1 VADRSKPLVFL
12 AAIIGLAILAA
23 LPLGLSAY
31 GVSTGIVYY
40 ANIALATAW
49 AFFSGPT
56 RYISLATAAFVG
68 VGMYTVAVAHVSLN
82 LAVCLAL
89 AAIIGFVFAL
99 VVGLSTL
106 RLRGVYFVIFTFGL
120 TELMRQ
126 LSSWY
131 EINITNKLNRFITIS
146 IDSTIIYEMLLVLA
160 AVAVAGSWYVSTTR
174 LGHALRAIGED
185 ETVARHTGINVTWTK
200 VLVFAI
206 AASMMSLVGGVYALR
221 YPSIDPTVGFGNG
234 WSFQVLI
241 AALLGGPSRPWG
253 PPIGAVLL
261 VLLSDF
267 LVGAFSRYFTIAL
280 GVCFVV
286 IVYLIPGGIAPRI
299 EQLYGVLARA
309 RQAARSASR
318 ASAPQE
324 PLTDAAIADNETGPE
339 MRAVVPRR
347 RSALHPLMRR
357 LTRSGPRLLVRDGA
371 GPPPGVILS
380 VHGLRKAFG
389 GLIAVRDLS
398 FDIPAGGVTGL
409 IGPNGSGKTTV
420 LNLIT
425 GELQPDAGSILF
437 QGDEIIGFRSFE
449 ICRARIART
458 FQLVRVLPGMTT
470 RENVMLGRMFGG
482 DPTDPAIALSEADV
496 LLERVGLADRA
507 QLIGSQLTY
516 IDQKRVELARALATR
531 PQLLLLDEWLAG
543 LNPTEL
549 KIGIDLIRQIQRE
562 GVTILMVEHVMEAIR
577 ALCDHVVVMSAGM
590 KIAEGTAAE
599 VLSDPKVAQVYL
611 GDDDAAA

>member
-1 VADRSKPLVFL
+1 MADSSKRLIL
-12 AAIIGLAILAA
+12 SAAIMGAAILAA

-31 GVSTGIVYY
+31 GVSTGIVYF

-49 AFFSGPT
+49 ALFSGPT
-56 RYISLATAAFVG
+56 RYVSLATAAFVG
-68 VGMYTVAVAHVSLN
+68 VGMYTVAFAHVSLN

-89 AAIIGFVFAL
+89 AAIVGFLFAL

-131 EINITNKLNRFITIS
+131 EINVTHKLNRFITIS
-146 IDSTIIYEMLLVLA
+146 IDSIVIYEMLLVLA
-160 AVAVAGSWYVSTTR
+160 VVAVVVSWYVSTTR

-185 ETVARHTGINVTWTK
+185 ETVARHTGIDATWVK

-221 YPSIDPTVGFGNG
+221 YPSIDPTVGFGNA

-241 AALLGGPSRPWG
+241 AALLGGPRRPWG
-253 PPIGAVLL
+253 PAIGAVLL

-286 IVYLIPGGIAPRI
+286 IVYFIPGGIAPRI
-299 EQLYGVLARA
+299 EQLYGMLARP
-309 RQAARSASR
+309 RRAAGGASGSASPR
-318 ASAPQE
+318 E
-324 PLTDAAIADNETGPE
+324 PAKDAAKADIETDAK
-339 MRAVVPRR
+339 MRAAPRR

-357 LTRSGPRLLVRDGA
+357 LTRSGPRLVLRDGA
-371 GPPPGVILS
+371 RPPPGAMLS

-389 GLIAVRDLS
+389 GLVAVRDLS

-425 GELQPDAGSILF
+425 GELPPDAGSILL
-437 QGDEIIGFRSFE
+437 QGDEIIGVRSFE

-458 FQLVRVLPGMTT
+458 FQLVRVLPGATT
-470 RENVMLGRMFGG
+470 RENVMLGRMFGS
-482 DPTDPAIALSEADV
+482 DPTSPAAALSEADV
-496 LLERVGLADRA
+496 LLDRVGLADRA
-507 QLIGSQLTY
+507 ELIGSQLTY

-562 GVTILMVEHVMEAIR
+562 GITVLMVEHVMEAIR
-577 ALCDHVVVMSAGM
+577 ALCGHVVVMNAGM
-590 KIAEGTAAE
+590 KIAEGTAAA
-599 VLSDPKVAQVYL
+599 VLSDPKVTQVYL
-611 GDDDAAA
+611 GEDDAAA

>member
-1 VADRSKPLVFL
+1 VADRSKPLAFL
-12 AAIIGLAILAA
+12 AAIVGAAVLAA

-31 GVSTGIVYY
+31 GVSTGIVYF

-82 LAVCLAL
+82 LAICLAL
-89 AAIIGFVFAL
+89 AAIIGFLFAL

-126 LSSWY
+126 VSSWY

-146 IDSTIIYEMLLVLA
+146 IDSTVIYEMLLVLA
-160 AVAVAGSWYVSTTR
+160 AVAVVGSWYVSTTR
-174 LGHALRAIGED
+174 LGFALRAIGED
-185 ETVARHTGINVTWTK
+185 ETVARHTGVNATWTK

-241 AALLGGPSRPWG
+241 AALLGGPARPWG
-253 PPIGAVLL
+253 PAIGAVLL

-280 GVCFVV
+280 GVCFVI

-299 EQLYGVLARA
+299 ERLYGVLARG
-309 RQAARSASR
+309 RQPARSASTLEQP
-318 ASAPQE
+318 SGN
-324 PLTDAAIADNETGPE
+324 AAAAGKVTGAE
-339 MRAVVPRR
+339 MREFVPRR
-347 RSALHPLMRR
+347 RSALHPFMRR
-357 LTRSGPRLLVRDGA
+357 LTGSGPKLVVRDGD
-371 GPPPGVILS
+371 GPPRGAILS
-380 VHGLRKAFG
+380 VHELRKAFG

-425 GELQPDAGSILF
+425 GELPPDAGSILF
-437 QGDEIIGFRSFE
+437 EGDEIIGARSFE

-470 RENVMLGRMFGG
+470 RENVMLGRMFGS
-482 DPTDPAIALSEADV
+482 DPTSPAAAQSEADA
-496 LLERVGLADRA
+496 LLDRVGLAERA
-507 QLIGSQLTY
+507 QLMGSQLTY

-577 ALCDHVVVMSAGM
+577 ALCGHVVVMSAGM
-590 KIAEGTAAE
+590 KIAEGTAAQ
-599 VLSDPKVAQVYL
+599 VLSDPRVAQVYL

>member
-1 VADRSKPLVFL
+1 MADRSKGLLVA
-12 AAIIGLAILAA
+12 AAILGAAILAA
-23 LPLGLSAY
+23 LPLALSAY
-31 GVSTGIVYY
+31 GVSTGIVYF
-40 ANIALATAW
+40 ANVALATAW
-49 AFFSGPT
+49 ALFSGPT

-68 VGMYTVAVAHVSLN
+68 VGMYTVAFAHVSLH

-89 AAIIGFVFAL
+89 AAIVGFLFAL

-131 EINITNKLNRFITIS
+131 EINVTHKLNRFITIS
-146 IDSTIIYEMLLVLA
+146 IDSIVIYEMLLVLA
-160 AVAVAGSWYVSTTR
+160 VVAVVGSWYVSTTR

-185 ETVARHTGINVTWTK
+185 ETVARHTGIDATWVK

-221 YPSIDPTVGFGNG
+221 YPSIDPTVGFGNA

-241 AALLGGPSRPWG
+241 AALLGGPRRPWG
-253 PPIGAVLL
+253 PAIGAILL

-280 GVCFVV
+280 GICFVV
-286 IVYLIPGGIAPRI
+286 IVYFIPGGIAPRI
-299 EQLYGVLARA
+299 EQLFGMLNRA
-309 RQAARSASR
+309 RRAAGGASG
-318 ASAPQE
+318 AAAPWE
-324 PLTDAAIADNETGPE
+324 PSKDAAKADDETDARMPA
-339 MRAVVPRR
+339 VPRR

-357 LTRSGPRLLVRDGA
+357 LIRSGPRLVLRDGA
-371 GPPPGVILS
+371 GPPLGAMLS

-389 GLIAVRDLS
+389 GLVAVRDLS
-398 FDIPAGGVTGL
+398 FDIPAGGITGL

-425 GELQPDAGSILF
+425 GELPPDAGSIVL
-437 QGDEIIGFRSFE
+437 QGDEIIGVRSFE
-449 ICRARIART
+449 ICRARVART
-458 FQLVRVLPGMTT
+458 FQLVRVLPGATT
-470 RENVMLGRMFGG
+470 RENVMLGRMFGS
-482 DPTDPAIALSEADV
+482 DPTSPAAALSEADA
-496 LLERVGLADRA
+496 LLDRVGLADRA
-507 QLIGSQLTY
+507 ELIGSQLTY

-549 KIGIDLIRQIQRE
+549 KIGIDLIRRIQRE
-562 GVTILMVEHVMEAIR
+562 GITVLMVEHVMEAIR
-577 ALCDHVVVMSAGM
+577 ALCGHVVVMNAGM

-599 VLSDPKVAQVYL
+599 VLSDPKVTQVYL
-611 GDDDAAA
+611 GEDDAAA

>member
-1 VADRSKPLVFL
+1 VADRSKRLVFL
-12 AAIIGLAILAA
+12 AATIGVAILAA
-23 LPLGLSAY
+23 LPLRVSAY
-31 GVSTGIVYY
+31 GVSTGIVYF

-126 LSSWY
+126 VSSWY
-131 EINITNKLNRFITIS
+131 EINVTNKLNRFITIS
-146 IDSTIIYEMLLVLA
+146 VDSAIIYEMLLVLA
-160 AVAVAGSWYVSTTR
+160 VAAVVGSWYVSTTR
-174 LGHALRAIGED
+174 LGYALRAIGED
-185 ETVARHTGINVTWTK
+185 ETVARHTGIDATWIK

-206 AASMMSLVGGVYALR
+206 AASMMSLVGGVYVLR
-221 YPSIDPTVGFGNG
+221 YPSIDPTVGFGNA

-241 AALLGGPSRPWG
+241 AALLGGPGRPWG
-253 PPIGAVLL
+253 PAIGAVLL

-286 IVYLIPGGIAPRI
+286 IVYFIPGGIAPRI
-299 EQLYGVLARA
+299 ERLYGVFARG
-309 RQAARSASR
+309 RQAARSASD
-318 ASAPQE
+318 ASAPQAR
-324 PLTDAAIADNETGPE
+324 PTDAAAADKIVGME
-339 MRAVVPRR
+339 MREAVPRR
-347 RSALHPLMRR
+347 RSALHPFMRR
-357 LTRSGPRLLVRDGA
+357 ITGSGPRLAVRDGA
-371 GPPPGVILS
+371 RPPSDAMLS

-398 FDIPAGGVTGL
+398 FDIPAGGITGL

-437 QGDEIIGFRSFE
+437 QGDEIIGVRSFE

-470 RENVMLGRMFGG
+470 RENVMLGRMFGS
-482 DPTDPAIALSEADV
+482 DPTDPAVALREAEA
-496 LLERVGLADRA
+496 LLDRVGLTDRA

-549 KIGIDLIRQIQRE
+549 KIGIDLIRRIQRE
-562 GVTILMVEHVMEAIR
+562 GITVLMVEHVMEAIR
-577 ALCDHVVVMSAGM
+577 ALCGHVVVMSAGM

-611 GDDDAAA
+611 GDDDAPA

>member
-1 VADRSKPLVFL
+1 VGDRSKRLIFL
-12 AAIIGLAILAA
+12 AAIIGAAVLAA
-23 LPLGLSAY
+23 LPLRLSAY
-31 GVSTGIVYY
+31 GVSTGIVYF

-49 AFFSGPT
+49 ALFSGPT

-68 VGMYTVAVAHVSLN
+68 VGMYTLAVAHVSLDI
-82 LAVCLAL
+82 AVCLAL
-89 AAIIGFVFAL
+89 AAIIGFFFAL

-126 LSSWY
+126 VSSWY
-131 EINITNKLNRFITIS
+131 EINITHKLNRFITIS

-160 AVAVAGSWYVSTTR
+160 AVAVVGSWYVSTTR
-174 LGHALRAIGED
+174 LGYALRAIGED
-185 ETVARHTGINVTWTK
+185 ETVARHTGINATWTK

-221 YPSIDPTVGFGNG
+221 YPSIDPTVGFGNV

-241 AALLGGPSRPWG
+241 AALLGGPGRPWG
-253 PPIGAVLL
+253 PAVGAVLL

-267 LVGAFSRYFTIAL
+267 LVGAFYRYFTIAL

-286 IVYLIPGGIAPRI
+286 IVYFIPGGIAPRI

-309 RQAARSASR
+309 RKAAGSASG
-318 ASAPQE
+318 ASAPRE
-324 PLTDAAIADNETGPE
+324 TPTDAAAADNETGAE
-339 MRAVVPRR
+339 MREVVRRR

-357 LTRSGPRLLVRDGA
+357 LTRSGPRLVVRDGA
-371 GPPPGVILS
+371 GPPPGAMLS
-380 VHGLRKAFG
+380 VHGLTKAFG
-389 GLIAVRDLS
+389 GLIAVRDFS
-398 FDIPAGGVTGL
+398 FDIPAGGITGL

-425 GELQPDAGSILF
+425 GELPPDAGSIVF
-437 QGDEIIGFRSFE
+437 QGDEIIGVRSFE

-470 RENVMLGRMFGG
+470 RENVMLGRMFGS
-482 DPTDPAIALSEADV
+482 DPTGPAAALSEANA
-496 LLERVGLADRA
+496 LLDRVGLADRA

-549 KIGIDLIRQIQRE
+549 KIGIDLIRRIQSE
-562 GVTILMVEHVMEAIR
+562 GITVLMVEHVMEAIR
-577 ALCDHVVVMSAGM
+577 ALCGHVVVMNAGM

-599 VLSDPKVAQVYL
+599 VLSDGKVTQVYL

>member
-1 VADRSKPLVFL
+1 VADRSKGLAIL
-12 AAIIGLAILAA
+12 AAAIGAAILAA

-31 GVSTGIVYY
+31 GVSTGIVYF

-82 LAVCLAL
+82 LALCLAL
-89 AAIIGFVFAL
+89 AAIIGFLFAL
-99 VVGLSTL
+99 VAGLSTL

-126 LSSWY
+126 VTSWY
-131 EINITNKLNRFITIS
+131 EINVTNKLNRFITIS

-160 AVAVAGSWYVSTTR
+160 AVAVVGGWYVSTTR
-174 LGHALRAIGED
+174 LGYALRAIGED
-185 ETVARHTGINVTWTK
+185 ETVARHTGVNATWTK

-206 AASMMSLVGGVYALR
+206 AASLMSLVGGVYALR

-253 PPIGAVLL
+253 PAIGAVLL

-280 GVCFVV
+280 GVCFVI
-286 IVYLIPGGIAPRI
+286 IVYFIPGGIAPRI
-299 EQLYGVLARA
+299 EQLYSLFARR
-309 RQAARSASR
+309 RQAAKSASG
-318 ASAPQE
+318 AWAPEQV
-324 PLTDAAIADNETGPE
+324 PAGPAAADTVTATE
-339 MRAVVPRR
+339 MREFVPRR

-357 LTRSGPRLLVRDGA
+357 LTGSGPKLVVRDGL
-371 GPPPGVILS
+371 GPPPGAMLS
-380 VHGLRKAFG
+380 VHGLKKAFG
-389 GLIAVRDLS
+389 GLVAVRDLS
-398 FDIPAGGVTGL
+398 FDIPMGGITGL

-425 GELQPDAGSILF
+425 GELAPDAGSILF
-437 QGDEIIGFRSFE
+437 EGDEIIGARSFE

-470 RENVMLGRMFGG
+470 RENVMLGRMFGS
-482 DPTDPAIALSEADV
+482 DPTSPAAALSEADA
-496 LLERVGLADRA
+496 LLDRVGLADRA

-562 GVTILMVEHVMEAIR
+562 GVTVLMVEHVMEAIR
-577 ALCDHVVVMSAGM
+577 ALCGHVVVMSAGM

-599 VLSDPKVAQVYL
+599 VLSDQNVAQVYL

>member
-1 VADRSKPLVFL
+1 VADTSKWLVFL
-12 AAIIGLAILAA
+12 AATIGAAIVAA
-23 LPLGLSAY
+23 LPVGLSAY
-31 GVSTGIVYY
+31 GVSTGIVYF

-49 AFFSGPT
+49 ALFSGPT

-68 VGMYTVAVAHVSLN
+68 VGMYTVAIAHVSLN

-89 AAIIGFVFAL
+89 AAIIGFLFAL
-99 VVGLSTL
+99 LVGLSTL

-126 LSSWY
+126 VSSWY

-146 IDSTIIYEMLLVLA
+146 IDSIVIYEMLLVLA
-160 AVAVAGSWYVSTTR
+160 VVAVVGSWYVSTTR
-174 LGHALRAIGED
+174 LGYALRTIGED
-185 ETVARHTGINVTWTK
+185 ETVARHSGINATWIK

-221 YPSIDPTVGFGNG
+221 YPSIDPTVGFGNT

-241 AALLGGPSRPWG
+241 AALLGGPGRPWG
-253 PPIGAVLL
+253 PAIGAVLL

-286 IVYLIPGGIAPRI
+286 IVYFIPGGIAPRI
-299 EQLYGVLARA
+299 EQLYGVLART
-309 RQAARSASR
+309 RQAARSPSG
-318 ASAPQE
+318 ASAAQASP
-324 PLTDAAIADNETGPE
+324 TDVAADNQTGGETH
-339 MRAVVPRR
+339 AVVSRR
-347 RSALHPLMRR
+347 RSAFRPLMRR
-357 LTRSGPRLLVRDGA
+357 LTRSGPRLVLRDGA
-371 GPPPGVILS
+371 GPPPGVMLS

-398 FDIPAGGVTGL
+398 FDIPVGGITGL

-425 GELQPDAGSILF
+425 GELPPDAGSIVL
-437 QGDEIIGFRSFE
+437 QGDEIIGVPSFE

-470 RENVMLGRMFGG
+470 RENVMLGRMFGSA
-482 DPTDPAIALSEADV
+482 PTGPAAALSEAHA
-496 LLERVGLADRA
+496 LLDRVGLADRA
-507 QLIGSQLTY
+507 QLMGSQLTY

-549 KIGIDLIRQIQRE
+549 KIGIDLIRRIQRE
-562 GVTILMVEHVMEAIR
+562 GITVLMVEHVMEAIR
-577 ALCDHVVVMSAGM
+577 ALCGHVVVMNAGM

-599 VLSDPKVAQVYL
+599 VLSDPKVTQVYL
-611 GDDDAAA
+611 GEADVAA

>member
-1 VADRSKPLVFL
+1 MADGSKWLAFL
-12 AAIIGLAILAA
+12 AAIIGAGVLAA
-23 LPLGLSAY
+23 LPLDLSAY
-31 GVSTGIVYY
+31 GVSTGIVYF

-49 AFFSGPT
+49 ALFSGPT

-68 VGMYTVAVAHVSLN
+68 VGMYTVAFAHVSLD
-82 LAVCLAL
+82 LAVCLML
-89 AAIIGFVFAL
+89 AAIVGFLFAL

-131 EINITNKLNRFITIS
+131 EINITHKLNRFITIS
-146 IDSTIIYEMLLVLA
+146 IDSIVIYEMLLVLA
-160 AVAVAGSWYVSTTR
+160 VAAVFGSWYVSTTR

-185 ETVARHTGINVTWTK
+185 ETVARHTGINATWVK

-221 YPSIDPTVGFGNG
+221 YPSIDPTVGFGNA

-241 AALLGGPSRPWG
+241 AALLGGPGRPWG
-253 PPIGAVLL
+253 PAIGAVLL

-286 IVYLIPGGIAPRI
+286 IVYFIPGGIAPRI
-299 EQLYGVLARA
+299 EHLYGVLARA
-309 RQAARSASR
+309 RHAARSAPG
-318 ASAPQE
+318 ASAPHE
-324 PLTDAAIADNETGPE
+324 PPTDAAAVDNETEAE
-339 MRAVVPRR
+339 MREVVPRR
-347 RSALHPLMRR
+347 RSALRPLMRR
-357 LTRSGPRLLVRDGA
+357 LTRSGPMLRGGT
-371 GPPPGVILS
+371 GPPQGAMLS
-380 VHGLRKAFG
+380 VDGLRKAFG

-398 FDIPAGGVTGL
+398 FDIPTGGVTGL

-425 GELQPDAGSILF
+425 GELPPEAGSIIL
-437 QGDEIIGFRSFE
+437 QGDEIIGARSFE

-470 RENVMLGRMFGG
+470 RENVMLGRMFGS
-482 DPTDPAIALSEADV
+482 DPTGPAAALSEADI
-496 LLERVGLADRA
+496 LLDRVGLADRA

-549 KIGIDLIRQIQRE
+549 KIGIDLIRRIQRE
-562 GVTILMVEHVMEAIR
+562 GVTVLMVEHVMEAIR
-577 ALCDHVVVMSAGM
+577 ALCGHVIVMNAGM

-599 VLSDPKVAQVYL
+599 VLSDPKVTQVYL
-611 GDDDAAA
+611 GDDNAAA

>member
-1 VADRSKPLVFL
+1 MADRSKRLVFL
-12 AAIIGLAILAA
+12 AAIIGVAILAA

-31 GVSTGIVYY
+31 GVSTGIVYF

-49 AFFSGPT
+49 ALFSGPT

-68 VGMYTVAVAHVSLN
+68 VGMYTVAVAHVSLS

-89 AAIIGFVFAL
+89 TAIIGFVFAL

-126 LSSWY
+126 VSSWY

-160 AVAVAGSWYVSTTR
+160 AVAVTGSWYVSTTR

-185 ETVARHTGINVTWTK
+185 ETVARHTGINATWTK

-241 AALLGGPSRPWG
+241 AALLGGPGRPWG
-253 PPIGAVLL
+253 PAIGAVLL

-267 LVGAFSRYFTIAL
+267 LVGTFSRYFTIAL
-280 GVCFVV
+280 GVCFVI
-286 IVYLIPGGIAPRI
+286 IVYFIPGGIAPRI
-299 EQLYGVLARA
+299 EQLYGALARG
-309 RQAARSASR
+309 RQAARSASG
-318 ASAPQE
+318 ASGSPE
-324 PLTDAAIADNETGPE
+324 PPTDAVPADKVTGTETRE
-339 MRAVVPRR
+339 VVPRR
-347 RSALHPLMRR
+347 RSALHPLVRR
-357 LTRSGPRLLVRDGA
+357 LTRAGPRLLVRDGA

-398 FDIPAGGVTGL
+398 FDIPVGGVTGL

-420 LNLIT
+420 LNLIA

-437 QGDEIIGFRSFE
+437 QGDEIIGLRSFE

-482 DPTDPAIALSEADV
+482 DPTDPAAALSEADV

>member
-1 VADRSKPLVFL
+1 VADRSKGLALL
-12 AAIIGLAILAA
+12 AAIVAAAILAA
-23 LPLGLSAY
+23 LPLTLSAY
-31 GVSTGIVYY
+31 GVSTGIVYF

-49 AFFSGPT
+49 ALFSGPT

-68 VGMYTVAVAHVSLN
+68 VGMYTLAFAHVSLN

-89 AAIIGFVFAL
+89 AALIGFVFAF

-126 LSSWY
+126 VSSWY

-146 IDSTIIYEMLLVLA
+146 VDSVIIYEMLLALA
-160 AVAVAGSWYVSTTR
+160 VIAVVGSWYVSTTR

-185 ETVARHTGINVTWTK
+185 ETVARHTGINATRIK

-206 AASMMSLVGGVYALR
+206 GASMMSLVGAVYALR

-241 AALLGGPSRPWG
+241 AALLGGPGRPWG
-253 PPIGAVLL
+253 PAIGAVLL

-286 IVYLIPGGIAPRI
+286 IVYFIPGGIAPRI
-299 EQLYGVLARA
+299 EQLFGMLARA
-309 RQAARSASR
+309 RQAARSVPS

-324 PLTDAAIADNETGPE
+324 PPRAAATADKETGVG
-339 MRAVVPRR
+339 MRAVPRR
-347 RSALHPLMRR
+347 RSTLHPLMRR
-357 LTRSGPRLLVRDGA
+357 LTRSGPRLVVRDGA
-371 GPPPGVILS
+371 GPPPGAMLS

-398 FDIPAGGVTGL
+398 FDIPAGGITGL

-425 GELQPDAGSILF
+425 GELPPDAGSIVF
-437 QGDEIIGFRSFE
+437 QGDEIIGARSFE

-470 RENVMLGRMFGG
+470 RENVMLGRMFGS
-482 DPTDPAIALSEADV
+482 DPTGPAAALREADA

-562 GVTILMVEHVMEAIR
+562 GVTVLMVEHVMEAIR
-577 ALCDHVVVMSAGM
+577 ALCGHVVVMNAGA

-599 VLSDPKVAQVYL
+599 VLSDPKVTQVYL
-611 GDDDAAA
+611 GEDDAAP

>member
-1 VADRSKPLVFL
+1 MADRSKRLVFL
-12 AAIIGLAILAA
+12 AATIGVAILAA

-31 GVSTGIVYY
+31 GVSTGIVYF

-126 LSSWY
+126 VSSWY

-160 AVAVAGSWYVSTTR
+160 TVAVVGSWYASTTR
-174 LGHALRAIGED
+174 LGYALRAIGED
-185 ETVARHTGINVTWTK
+185 ETVARHTGINATWTK

-253 PPIGAVLL
+253 PAIGAVLL

-286 IVYLIPGGIAPRI
+286 IVYFIPGGIAPRI
-299 EQLYGVLARA
+299 EQLYGALARA

-318 ASAPQE
+318 RLGAAGASDRRGAGGQGDGNGNARSRPPPPFRPSPPRAP
-324 PLTDAAIADNETGPE
+324 PHPVGPE
-339 MRAVVPRR
+339 ARGPRR
-347 RSALHPLMRR
+347 RGSAAGRHSQRPWPQKSFRR
-357 LTRSGPRLLVRDGA
+357 SHRGPRPLLRY
-371 GPPPGVILS
+371 P
-380 VHGLRKAFG
+380 R
-389 GLIAVRDLS
+389 
-398 FDIPAGGVTGL
+398 
-409 IGPNGSGKTTV
+409 
-420 LNLIT
+420 
-425 GELQPDAGSILF
+425 
-437 QGDEIIGFRSFE
+437 
-449 ICRARIART
+449 
-458 FQLVRVLPGMTT
+458 
-470 RENVMLGRMFGG
+470 GRRHR
-482 DPTDPAIALSEADV
+482 PH
-496 LLERVGLADRA
+496 
-507 QLIGSQLTY
+507 
-516 IDQKRVELARALATR
+516 R
-531 PQLLLLDEWLAG
+531 PQRLG
-543 LNPTEL
+543 
-549 KIGIDLIRQIQRE
+549 Q
-562 GVTILMVEHVMEAIR
+562 
-577 ALCDHVVVMSAGM
+577 DHRPQPHHWR
-590 KIAEGTAAE
+590 TAAGCR
-599 VLSDPKVAQVYL
+599 VDPLSRR
-611 GDDDAAA
+611 

>member
-1 VADRSKPLVFL
+1 L
-12 AAIIGLAILAA
+12 AAIVGAAALAA

-31 GVSTGIVYY
+31 GVSTGIVYF

-56 RYISLATAAFVG
+56 RYISLATATFVG
-68 VGMYTVAVAHVSLN
+68 VGMYTMAVAHVSLS
-82 LAVCLAL
+82 LPVCLAL
-89 AAIIGFVFAL
+89 AAIIGFLFAL

-126 LSSWY
+126 VSSWY
-131 EINITNKLNRFITIS
+131 EINITNKLNRFITVSVDS
-146 IDSTIIYEMLLVLA
+146 IVIYEMLLVLA
-160 AVAVAGSWYVSTTR
+160 AVAVLGSWYVSTTR

-185 ETVARHTGINVTWTK
+185 ETVARHTGINATWTK

-221 YPSIDPTVGFGNG
+221 YPSIDPTVGFGNA

-241 AALLGGPSRPWG
+241 AALLGGPGRPWG
-253 PPIGAVLL
+253 PAIGAVLL

-267 LVGAFSRYFTIAL
+267 LVGAFYRYFTIAL

-286 IVYLIPGGIAPRI
+286 IVYFIPGGIAPRI
-299 EQLYGVLARA
+299 EQLYGLLARA
-309 RQAARSASR
+309 HQAGRSPSS

-324 PLTDAAIADNETGPE
+324 RPIDAAMADEETATE
-339 MRAVVPRR
+339 MREVASRR

-357 LTRSGPRLLVRDGA
+357 LTWSGPRVVVRDGA
-371 GPPPGVILS
+371 GPPPGAMLS

-398 FDIPAGGVTGL
+398 FDIPAGGITGL

-425 GELQPDAGSILF
+425 GELPPDAGSIVL
-437 QGDEIIGFRSFE
+437 QGEEIIGVRSFE

-458 FQLVRVLPGMTT
+458 FQLVRVLPGLTT
-470 RENVMLGRMFGG
+470 RENVMLGRMFGS
-482 DPTDPAIALSEADV
+482 DPTGPAAALSEADA
-496 LLERVGLADRA
+496 LLDRVGLADRA
-507 QLIGSQLTY
+507 QLVGSQLTY

-549 KIGIDLIRQIQRE
+549 KIGIDLIRRIQRE
-562 GVTILMVEHVMEAIR
+562 GITVLMVEHVMEAIR
-577 ALCDHVVVMSAGM
+577 ALCGHVVVMSAGM
-590 KIAEGTAAE
+590 KIAEGTAPE
-599 VLSDPKVAQVYL
+599 VLADPKVAQVYL

>member
-1 VADRSKPLVFL
+1 MADRSKRLAFL
-12 AAIIGLAILAA
+12 ATIIATAILAA

-31 GVSTGIVYY
+31 GVSTGIVYF
-40 ANIALATAW
+40 ANIALSTAW
-49 AFFSGPT
+49 ALFSGPT

-68 VGMYTVAVAHVSLN
+68 VGMYTVAFAHVSLN

-89 AAIIGFVFAL
+89 AAIIGFFFAF

-126 LSSWY
+126 MSSWY

-146 IDSTIIYEMLLVLA
+146 VDSIVIYEMLLVLA
-160 AVAVAGSWYVSTTR
+160 VIAVVGSWYVSTTR

-185 ETVARHTGINVTWTK
+185 ETVARHAGINATWVK

-206 AASMMSLVGGVYALR
+206 AASMMSLVGGVYVLR
-221 YPSIDPTVGFGNG
+221 YPSIDPTVGFGNS

-241 AALLGGPSRPWG
+241 AALLGGPRKPWG
-253 PPIGAVLL
+253 PAIGAVLL
-261 VLLSDF
+261 VMLSDF

-286 IVYLIPGGIAPRI
+286 IVYFIPGGIAQRI
-299 EQLYGVLARA
+299 EQLYGMLARL
-309 RQAARSASR
+309 RQAGRSASD
-318 ASAPQE
+318 ASTPQAPPTE
-324 PLTDAAIADNETGPE
+324 PVAADNEMGAQR
-339 MRAVVPRR
+339 RAVVPRR

-357 LTRSGPRLLVRDGA
+357 LTRSGPRLVVRDSA
-371 GPPPGVILS
+371 GPPPDAMLS
-380 VHGLRKAFG
+380 VYGLRKAFG
-389 GLIAVRDLS
+389 GLVAVRDLS
-398 FDIPAGGVTGL
+398 FDIPAGGITGL

-425 GELQPDAGSILF
+425 GELPPDAGSIVL
-437 QGDEIIGFRSFE
+437 QGDEIIGVRSFE

-470 RENVMLGRMFGG
+470 RENVMLGRMFGS
-482 DPTDPAIALSEADV
+482 DPTSPAAALREADA

-562 GVTILMVEHVMEAIR
+562 GITVLMVEHVMEAIR
-577 ALCDHVVVMSAGM
+577 ALCGHVVVMNAGM

-599 VLSDPKVAQVYL
+599 VLSDPKVTQVYL
-611 GDDDAAA
+611 GEDDAAA